1 MDPSAQPHEILVVVD
16 PAAHQQRALEK
27 AAQLALRCA
36 ARLALYVCD
45 VEQELPE
52 SWAGG
57 GRASEYLELKR
68 RQLLDEL
75 ERLAAPLRE
84 RGLAVEC
91 LCEWQAAK

>member
-1 MDPSAQPHEILVVVD
+1 MGLSEQQQKILVVVD

-27 AAQLALRCA
+27 AVQLALHCA
-36 ARLALYVCD
+36 GRLALYVCD
-45 VEQELPE
+45 VEQDLPE
-52 SWAGG
+52 SWAGD

-68 RQLLDEL
+68 RRLIDEL

-91 LCEWQAAK
+91 LYEWQAAK